1 MVMVDGGPLTSWL
14 KRDRDSAAS
23 RQIIVENMLY
33 LIFVRKG
40 LTGCCK
46 KKVGKS
52 MKGRSEVT
60 QLSTFI
66 IL

>member
-33 LIFVRKG
+33 LLFVRLG
-40 LTGCCK
+40 FI
-46 KKVGKS
+46 KV
-52 MKGRSEVT
+52 
-60 QLSTFI
+60 
-66 IL
+66 